1 MVWGTFFPT
10 FARGCK
16 CLVRWFG
23 ALFSTFALGNCILYF
38 KMPLPHIVPLKELD
52 RFGQSWTYF
61 MFQDSEVGT
70 RCGNPVINF
79 YMLLQSLC
87 QCTMVKHIQLQSKEI
102 SIIKTLHTKNKNVT
116 VTKSSKRVEIFLGK
130 KWDWV
135 RHAKFPTFPQIH
147 FDGSTM
153 QIGNLVS

>member
-1 MVWGTFFPT
+1 
-10 FARGCK
+10 
-16 CLVRWFG
+16 
-23 ALFSTFALGNCILYF
+23 
-38 KMPLPHIVPLKELD
+38 MPLPYIVPLKELD

-102 SIIKTLHTKNKNVT
+102 SIIKTFHTKNKNVY
-116 VTKSSKRVEIFLGK
+116 
-130 KWDWV
+130 
-135 RHAKFPTFPQIH
+135 
-147 FDGSTM
+147 
-153 QIGNLVS
+153 

>member
-1 MVWGTFFPT
+1 M
-10 FARGCK
+10 FAE
-16 CLVRWFG
+16 
-23 ALFSTFALGNCILYF
+23 GNWILYF

-102 SIIKTLHTKNKNVT
+102 SIIKTFHTKNKNVT
-116 VTKSSKRVEIFLGK
+116 EGGCQTKSSKRVGIFLGK

-135 RHAKFPTFPQIH
+135 RHAKMIQISN
-147 FDGSTM
+147 FSTDPFWWLHNANWKSSLM
-153 QIGNLVS
+153 NISQDIAG